1 MPSANTRAI
10 ASLGIGSHERLL
22 HIAARSFRP
31 YAERHGYDLHL
42 HTESADLSR
51 PPHWTKLR
59 VLRELIERYETVVWL
74 DSDLVIVDGRA
85 DIARELETGYFLY
98 LVEHA
103 YNDERVPNTGV
114 MVLRSGET
122 AAHFLD
128 DAWALEEHLEHEWA
142 EQGAIMELLGYD
154 LVRKRPGLQTTQYR
168 AQTKLISPRWNS
180 VFFAPARRP
189 RIRHFAA
196 WPARTRT
203 AAMLAA
209 TAEAEVRRA
218 VGY

>member
-1 MPSANTRAI
+1 MSSQAQRAI

-22 HIAARSFRP
+22 RIAARSFRP

-42 HTESADLSR
+42 HTQSADQSR
-51 PPHWTKLR
+51 SAHWTKIRILR
-59 VLRELIERYETVVWL
+59 DLVERYDTVVWL
-74 DSDLVIVDGRA
+74 DSDLVIIDSRK
-85 DIARELETGYFLY
+85 DIADELEPDRFLY

-114 MVLRSGET
+114 MMLRSGKMAER
-122 AAHFLD
+122 FLD
-128 DAWALEEHLEHEWA
+128 DAWALDKHMGHEWA

-154 LVRKRPGLQTTQYR
+154 LACKQPGTETTYR
-168 AQTKLISPRWNS
+168 AHTKLISPRWNS

-203 AAMLAA
+203 AAMLLA
-209 TAEAEVRRA
+209 TAEAEIRRA
-218 VGY
+218 AGY

>member
-1 MPSANTRAI
+1 MSPPAQRAI

-22 HIAARSFRP
+22 RIAARSFRP

-42 HTESADLSR
+42 HTRSADISR

-59 VLRELIERYETVVWL
+59 ILRDLVDLYETVVWL
-74 DSDLVIVDGRA
+74 DSDLVIVDGRR
-85 DIARELETGYFLY
+85 DIASELEPDHFLY

-114 MVLRSGET
+114 MMLRSGQT
-122 AAHFLD
+122 AARFLE
-128 DAWALEEHLEHEWA
+128 DAWALDKHLEHEWA
-142 EQGAIMELLGYD
+142 EQGAVMELLGYD
-154 LVRKRPGLQTTQYR
+154 LELKRPSAVTSYR

-196 WPARTRT
+196 WPTRART

-209 TAEAEVRRA
+209 TAEAEIRRA
-218 VGY
+218 VGH

>member
-1 MPSANTRAI
+1 MSSHRRRAI
-10 ASLGIGSHERLL
+10 ASVGIGRHERLL
-22 HIAARSFRP
+22 RIAARSFRP

-42 HTESADLSR
+42 HTRSADESR
-51 PPHWTKLR
+51 SPHWTKIR
-59 VLRELIERYETVVWL
+59 ILRELIESYDLVVWL
-74 DSDLVIVDGRA
+74 DSDLVIIDGRK
-85 DIARELETGYFLY
+85 DIALELEPDHFLY

-114 MVLRSGET
+114 MMLRSGES
-122 AAHFLD
+122 AARFLD
-128 DAWALEEHLEHEWA
+128 DAWAMRQHLAHEWA

-154 LVRKRPGLQTTQYR
+154 LQRKRPASETSYR

-196 WPARTRT
+196 WPAQTRT
-203 AAMLAA
+203 AAMLVAA
-209 TAEAEVRRA
+209 AEAEIRRTL
-218 VGY
+218 GY